1 MNYTLIIPIYNE
13 INNIKNS
20 IAVLENFLK
29 NRKNFN
35 CIIVNDGSTD
45 GTEDYLNKINHE
57 RIRVLDKVNGGY
69 GSAIKYGSKYVE
81 TKYFGIIDADATYP
95 IDEFDRMIE
104 NLDTYDMVVGS
115 RTSKNS
121 SIPIIKKIPKYFL
134 RLLCS
139 YLTNKKILD
148 FNSGMRLFRTSLFRK
163 YITFIPDGFSLTTT
177 LTVIFSSLNF
187 KIKFYEIDYFDR
199 VGKSKIRP
207 IRDTI
212 NFFLTITKLGIFF
225 NPFRLYGPLIIF
237 FFSIGLLFLIYRYI
251 YGQGFLIVTI
261 VSFLISF
268 LLIMFSAIS
277 SAISQLLL
285 IKVHQEDD

>member
-104 NLDTYDMVVGS
+104 DLDSYDMVVGS

-139 YLTNKKILD
+139 YLANKKILD

-277 SAISQLLL
+277 SAISQLLR

>member
-104 NLDTYDMVVGS
+104 DLDSYDMVVGS
-115 RTSKNS
+115 RTSKNC

-148 FNSGMRLFRTSLFRK
+148 FNSGMRFFRTSLFRK

-237 FFSIGLLFLIYRYI
+237 FFSIGLLFLIYRYT

-261 VSFLISF
+261 VSFLISL

-277 SAISQLLL
+277 SAISQLLR

>member
-13 INNIKNS
+13 INSIKDS

-29 NRKNFN
+29 NRKYIN

-81 TKYFGIIDADATYP
+81 TKYFGIIDADGTYP
-95 IDEFDRMIE
+95 IDEFDNMTE
-104 NLDTYDMVVGS
+104 NLESYDMVVGS

-121 SIPIIKKIPKYFL
+121 SIPIIKKIPKFFL
-134 RLLCS
+134 KILCS
-139 YLTNKKILD
+139 YLTNRNILD
-148 FNSGMRLFRTSLFRK
+148 FNSGMRFFKTSLFRK

-177 LTVIFSSLNF
+177 LTVIFASLNL
-187 KIKFYEIDYFDR
+187 KIKFHQIDYFDR
-199 VGKSKIRP
+199 PGKSKIRP

-212 NFFLTITKLGIFF
+212 MFFLTITKLGIFL

-251 YGQGFLIVTI
+251 YGEGFLIITI
-261 VSFLISF
+261 ISFLISF

-277 SAISQLLL
+277 SAISQLLH
-285 IKVHQEDD
+285 INISAKDD

>member
-20 IAVLENFLK
+20 ITILKNFLK
-29 NRKNFN
+29 IRKNFN

-45 GTEDYLNKINHE
+45 GTENYLSKINHE
-57 RIRVLDKVNGGY
+57 RISVINKTNVGY
-69 GSAIKYGSKYVE
+69 GSAIKFASKYVK
-81 TKYFGIIDADATYP
+81 TKYFGIIDADGTYP
-95 IDEFDRMIE
+95 IDEFDKMTE
-104 NLDTYDMVVGS
+104 NLESYDMVVGS

-121 SIPIIKKIPKYFL
+121 SIPIIKKIPKFFL
-134 RLLCS
+134 KILCS
-139 YLTNKKILD
+139 YLTNKNILD
-148 FNSGMRLFRTSLFRK
+148 FNSGMRFLKTSLFRK

-177 LTVIFSSLNF
+177 LTVIFASLNF
-187 KIKFYEIDYFDR
+187 KIKYHQIDYFGR

-212 NFFLTITKLGIFF
+212 MFFLTITKLGIFL
-225 NPFRLYGPLIIF
+225 NPFRLYGPFIIF
-237 FFSIGLLFLIYRYI
+237 FFSVGSLFLIYRYI
-251 YGQGFLIVTI
+251 YGQGFLIITI

-277 SAISQLLL
+277 SAISQL
-285 IKVHQEDD
+285 IHINISAKDD